1 MVHYTCDM
9 CGKPLLLDEEVRYV
23 VKIEVYAAYD
33 PMEVSEDEINEDH
46 TEEMNE
52 LCESLEHADEK
63 EMEDRIYKTFRF
75 DLCAECHGK
84 YLKDPLG
91 VLVKRRMGYNQN

>member
-9 CGKPLLLDEEVRYV
+9 CGKALLLDEDVRYV

-33 PMEVSEDEINEDH
+33 PIEISDEDLEEDY

-52 LCESLEHADEK
+52 LCEELEHADEQ
-63 EMEDRIYKTFRF
+63 EMEEKVYKTFRF
-75 DLCAECHGK
+75 DLCATCHEQF
-84 YLKDPLG
+84 LRDPLAAR
-91 VLVKRRMGYNQN
+91 LKRRMRREQN